1 MNMTKSVGIIVKKEN
16 KDKINAAILS
26 AEGRATVRCIT
37 YESVVNECAKIEAR
51 LGIGKAAMNGVVYEV
66 DYHAQH
72 FARAYKYTPMST
84 QFTLTYK
91 NGTWRISNIR
101 RERTRNSG
109 NTEFIGRLTPVAEEA
124 VLKKLRM
131 F

>member
-1 MNMTKSVGIIVKKEN
+1 MTKSVGIIVKKEN

-51 LGIGKAAMNGVVYEV
+51 LGIGKAAMNGVVYDV

-91 NGTWRISNIR
+91 NGTWRVSDIR
-101 RERTRNSG
+101 RANTRTSANR
-109 NTEFIGRLTPVAEEA
+109 EFVAKELPQAA
-124 VLKKLRM
+124 VDAILDNVRC

>member
-1 MNMTKSVGIIVKKEN
+1 MSKSVGIIFKSEN

-51 LGIGKAAMNGVVYEV
+51 LGIGKAAMNGVVYDV

-91 NGTWRISNIR
+91 NGTWRVSDIR
-101 RERTRNSG
+101 RANTRTSANR
-109 NTEFIGRLTPVAEEA
+109 EFVAKELPQAA
-124 VLKKLRM
+124 VDAILDNVRC